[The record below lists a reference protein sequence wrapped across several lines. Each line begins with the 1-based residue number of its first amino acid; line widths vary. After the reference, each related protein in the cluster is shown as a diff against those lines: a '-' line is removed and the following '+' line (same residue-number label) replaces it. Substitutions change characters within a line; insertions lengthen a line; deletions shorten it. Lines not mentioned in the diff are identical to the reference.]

1 MALRNL
7 LESEDERLRK
17 PSRTV
22 EKFDGRLHTLL
33 DDMKETLG
41 KADGAG
47 IAAPQIG
54 VLRRAV
60 VIDLEDEE
68 PIEIVNPVI
77 IEKSG
82 TQREIEGCLS
92 LPDVWGYV
100 VRPNYVKIE
109 AQDRFGNKFIREGT
123 DELAT
128 AFCHEIDHLDGVLF
142 ADLADEIVDDP
153 QASESYRKR
162 KRKRNKRKAARQ
174 QG

>member
-7 LESEDERLRK
+7 LGSDDERLRK
-17 PSRTV
+17 ASRVV

-33 DDMKETLG
+33 DDMRETLG

-54 VLRRAV
+54 VLRRVV
-60 VIDLEDEE
+60 VIDLEDETPLE
-68 PIEIVNPVI
+68 MVNPVI
-77 IEKSG
+77 TEKSG

-92 LPDVWGYV
+92 LPDLWGYV

-109 AQDRFGNKFIREGT
+109 AQDRFGNKFVKEGT

-128 AFCHEIDHLDGVLF
+128 AFCHEIDHLNGVLF

-162 KRKRNKRKAARQ
+162 KRKRRQRKAKQ
-174 QG
+174 EM